1 VEEIKRVI
9 HEEKEESECNYLA
22 SEKRKKGRKVRG

>member
-1 VEEIKRVI
+1 LWKSVEEIK
-9 HEEKEESECNYLA
+9 EEESECNYLA